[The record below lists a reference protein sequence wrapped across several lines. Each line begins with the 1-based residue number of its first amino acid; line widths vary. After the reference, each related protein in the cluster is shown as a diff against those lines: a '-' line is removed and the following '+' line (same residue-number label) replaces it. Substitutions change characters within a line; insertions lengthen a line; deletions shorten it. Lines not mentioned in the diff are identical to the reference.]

1 MARFTD
7 RVAIVTGAGSGLGA
21 ATARLFAAEGAAVAV
36 VDLAVDTAEAVAEG
50 IRADGGRAQAY
61 AADVSDA
68 GSVEACVTGA
78 ASDLGRP
85 QVLVN
90 SAGIGGFAR
99 SEEESPERFA
109 SIVGV
114 NLTGTFLMC
123 RFTLPYLLDGG
134 GAIVNVASNAGIMGQ
149 PYSAAYC
156 ASKGGVI
163 NLTRALAVEYLD
175 RGVRVNCVAPG
186 GMRTPLTKGF
196 RLPEDADF
204 DVLRPIMSR
213 IGVSEPE
220 EVAECIAYVAS
231 DTARYMIGSII
242 SIDGGLV
249 TYGGGFPKP
258 PTTSSPAS
266 SATAG

>member
-7 RVAIVTGAGSGLGA
+7 RVAIVTGAGSGLGR
-21 ATARLFAAEGAAVAV
+21 ATAALFASEGAKVAV
-36 VDLAVDTAEAVAEG
+36 VDVAREAAEKVAADLTAA
-50 IRADGGRAQAY
+50 GGTATAY
-61 AADVSDA
+61 AGDVSDP
-68 GSVEACVTGA
+68 GSVQACVDAVA
-78 ASDLGRP
+78 ADLGRP
-85 QVLVN
+85 RLLVN
-90 SAGIGGFAR
+90 SAGIGGFAK
-99 SEEESPERFA
+99 SHEETPEHWG
-109 SIVGV
+109 SIIGV

-134 GAIVNVASNAGIMGQ
+134 GTIVNIASNAGLMGQ

-175 RGVRVNCVAPG
+175 QGVRVNCVAPG

-258 PTTSSPAS
+258 TTSPTPAE
-266 SATAG
+266 AAG

>member
-1 MARFTD
+1 MGRFTD
-7 RVAIVTGAGSGLGA
+7 RVAIVTGAGSGLGR
-21 ATARLFAAEGAAVAV
+21 ATARLFAAEGARVAA
-36 VDLAVDTAEAVAEG
+36 VDLA
-50 IRADGGRAQAY
+50 ADAAAAT
-61 AADVSDA
+61 AADISGA
-68 GSVEACVTGA
+68 GGCATALTADVADPASVEACVGEV
-78 ASDLGRP
+78 ASALGRP
-85 QVLVN
+85 EILVN

-99 SEEESPERFA
+99 SEEESPQHWG
-109 SIVGV
+109 SIISV

-123 RFTLPYLLDGG
+123 RYTLPHLLDGG
-134 GAIVNVASNAGIMGQ
+134 GAIVNIASNAGLMGQ

-156 ASKGGVI
+156 ASKGGVV
-163 NLTRALAVEYLD
+163 NLTRALAVEFLE

-231 DTARYMIGSII
+231 DTARYMIGSIV

-258 PTTSSPAS
+258 PPAE
-266 SATAG
+266 TGGAG